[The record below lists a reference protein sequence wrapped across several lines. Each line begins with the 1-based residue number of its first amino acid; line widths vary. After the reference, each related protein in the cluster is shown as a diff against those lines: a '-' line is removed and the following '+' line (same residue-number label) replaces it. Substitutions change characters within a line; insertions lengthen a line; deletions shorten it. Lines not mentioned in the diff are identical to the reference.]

1 MSYVRISILGAS
13 PGGEVWSIN
22 PVYDPTG
29 EFPGW
34 NQANADAAVAAI
46 NALTIPTTLLQC
58 LSTALTVTG
67 TRLEVRDDG
76 NDSLIG
82 IAEGARATP
91 QGGTGTPRLPA
102 QGALVASLRT
112 NTPGASGRGR
122 LYWPAVGASIDTS
135 LRLSSPTTTLF
146 ATDMKT
152 YLNAIAG
159 SLASSFPSISFNLA
173 VRSRQTKTTPH
184 VARIQVGNVFDTQ
197 RRRRDNIP
205 EAYATVTM

>member
-1 MSYVRISILGAS
+1 MSYVRVSILGAS

-22 PVYDPTG
+22 PVFDPTG

-34 NQANADAAVAAI
+34 NQANADAAIVAI
-46 NALTIPTTLLQC
+46 NALTIPLTLLQC

-67 TRLEVRDDG
+67 SRLEVRDDG

-82 IAEGARATP
+82 ISEGARTTA
-91 QGGTGTPRLPA
+91 QSGTGTPRLPA

-122 LYWPAVGASIDTS
+122 LYWPAVGASIDTN
-135 LRLSSPTTTLF
+135 LRLSSPTTAAF
-146 ATDMKT
+146 AADMKT
-152 YLNAIAG
+152 YLNNIAG
-159 SLASSFPSISFNLA
+159 ALAASFTSIGFNLA
-173 VRSRQTKTTPH
+173 VRSRATQTTPH

-205 EAYATVTM
+205 EAYSTVTM